1 MISSVSKSVSDIVE
15 KMRAVMKIQQL
26 EEQNKALKEQ
36 VEAQDVKIEALKKQ
50 VKAQGEK
57 ISSMMNMDTVF
68 QSVSAYY
75 SYYSVCNFLSYYNK
89 PWLIYILALPHQT
102 IHYNLKCC

>member
-15 KMRAVMKIQQL
+15 KLRSVMAIQQL

-36 VEAQDVKIEALKKQ
+36 VEAQDVKIEALKEQ
-50 VKAQGEK
+50 VKAQSDK
-57 ISSMMNMDTVF
+57 IASMMNMDTVF

-75 SYYSVCNFLSYYNK
+75 SYYSDCYL
-89 PWLIYILALPHQT
+89 
-102 IHYNLKCC
+102 